1 MPVQPISTTTIRSQL
16 DAAVH
21 DGTLTNQ
28 EATSIIS
35 QMKTDGVSKY
45 EANEVLEA
53 LRSLVGS
60 DGGAPVG
67 ESREALSVFLMHSKT
82 RQ

>member
-16 DAAVH
+16 DAAVN

-60 DGGAPVG
+60 DGGT
-67 ESREALSVFLMHSKT
+67 SRQTLIAARDSGCRF
-82 RQ
+82 R

>member
-28 EATSIIS
+28 RLPQIIS

-60 DGGAPVG
+60 DGGAPV
-67 ESREALSVFLMHSKT
+67 ERVAKRFPVFLMHSKT